1 MSMIDGLRNVLGI
14 NQDPEADSY
23 VDDNEEDDIFPGGGQ
38 GGSPAP
44 EEAYPTQET
53 AKQHSN
59 KVVNINAT
67 TQLQVVLVK
76 PERFDDAAAIADQL
90 NAKRTVVL
98 NLESTNKEVSRR
110 ATCWTSWRTMAS
122 SSDTRTRGF
131 VPPQNEDERFLMR
144 RVEELCRTA
153 MQRGIPR
160 ATGFLSDREQ
170 ALAQAALNRE
180 GCDFARFQG
189 GWPDAERKVLCIEPP
204 NSWPEEPVAVL
215 HFTAPQQGGSAVPGH
230 RDYLGAILGLGLDRA
245 CLGDILPDPAD
256 ARSVYAFVLE
266 DKADFIASNLTEAG
280 RSPVHVESCDAVPE
294 EVLRGPER
302 QTQDATVPSLRADT
316 VLAAMMHTS
325 RSIAAQAIQSGR
337 VEVNHVPLRTAHE
350 DVFEGD
356 IFTVRGVGRYR
367 LVAIGGKSRKDRIF
381 ITFYQY

>member
-110 ATCWTSWRTMAS
+110 LIDFLSGVAYAISDDGLNDTEYSIAPART
-122 SSDTRTRGF
+122 D
-131 VPPQNEDERFLMR
+131 VPPKGARRIGEEENE
-144 RVEELCRTA
+144 
-153 MQRGIPR
+153 
-160 ATGFLSDREQ
+160 
-170 ALAQAALNRE
+170 
-180 GCDFARFQG
+180 
-189 GWPDAERKVLCIEPP
+189 
-204 NSWPEEPVAVL
+204 
-215 HFTAPQQGGSAVPGH
+215 
-230 RDYLGAILGLGLDRA
+230 
-245 CLGDILPDPAD
+245 
-256 ARSVYAFVLE
+256 
-266 DKADFIASNLTEAG
+266 
-280 RSPVHVESCDAVPE
+280 
-294 EVLRGPER
+294 
-302 QTQDATVPSLRADT
+302 
-316 VLAAMMHTS
+316 
-325 RSIAAQAIQSGR
+325 
-337 VEVNHVPLRTAHE
+337 
-350 DVFEGD
+350 
-356 IFTVRGVGRYR
+356 
-367 LVAIGGKSRKDRIF
+367 
-381 ITFYQY
+381 